1 MNMRS
6 LCSLDK
12 ERACALK
19 GKYTI
24 NIQSNDG
31 ETMFAGLHT
40 FIGQV
45 DFNAHLHRDGD
56 YWCAIIAT
64 NDLDRLESASERL
77 ASVGPEFHHWVRMMV
92 WDETN
97 KYIVLDRTYSSD
109 GYLQLP
115 IPA

>member
-1 MNMRS
+1 MPS
-6 LCSLDK
+6 LCSVDQ

-24 NIQSNDG
+24 HIQSDDG
-31 ETMFAGLHT
+31 ETMFAGLHA
-40 FIGQV
+40 FMDEA

-64 NDLDRLESASERL
+64 NDLHRMEPLSERL
-77 ASVGPEFHHWVRMMV
+77 AGVGPEHHHWVRLMV
-92 WDETN
+92 WDEAQ
-97 KYIVLDRTYSSD
+97 KYIVLERTYSRD